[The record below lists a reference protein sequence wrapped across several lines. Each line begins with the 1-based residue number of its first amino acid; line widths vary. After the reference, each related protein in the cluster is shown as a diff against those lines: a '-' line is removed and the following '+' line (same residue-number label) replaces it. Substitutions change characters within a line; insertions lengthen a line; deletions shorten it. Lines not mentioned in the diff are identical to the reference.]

1 MNNKH
6 LLIVSLALIVSVT
19 LNVVGG
25 FFIFAGVQSVEEL
38 PLGQALPA
46 TASPRGQ
53 YAVRTSNVPAVLQRT
68 SSANTAARRVKN

>member
-38 PLGQALPA
+38 RLAKRCRPPTRRLAKRRR
-46 TASPRGQ
+46 TRSKSSP
-53 YAVRTSNVPAVLQRT
+53 TP
-68 SSANTAARRVKN
+68 SSSR